1 MPSITF
7 HTPPKSIPTNNTVD
21 KIKYNSKT
29 KANKKARQ
37 QDI

>member
-1 MPSITF
+1 MPSITC

-29 KANKKARQ
+29 KASKKARKHS
-37 QDI
+37 I